1 MGATHGQRRSWDDVT
16 DEQVMAGV
24 AAGDLEAVGVLYD
37 RHAALVF
44 GLAVRLTRDHAVAA
58 DVVQQVFVTV
68 WLRADTFSA
77 DRGDVRGWLLDI
89 TRRCVAEVWRARPE
103 LRLAAASAPGPEPG
117 ALRPALTS

>member
-89 TRRCVAEVWRARPE
+89 TRRRVAEVWRARPE

>member
-16 DEQVMAGV
+16 DEQVLAGV

>member
-44 GLAVRLTRDHAVAA
+44 GLAVRLTRDHVVAA